1 MFIYIEGMI
10 LWIISIMDLLIFNC
24 FTLWSFIVVYILVFI
39 CLLICIYLLDLYICI
54 VLFMLFISVF
64 NNNTIKK
71 HKQK

>member
-1 MFIYIEGMI
+1 
-10 LWIISIMDLLIFNC
+10 MDLLIFNC